1 MDALKFQWDKTK
13 ADENLIKHGVSFEEA
28 ETIFYDPFAVE
39 FYDDENSEW
48 EDRFLL
54 LGISSN
60 LNLLIICHCYRE
72 SDSII
77 RIISARKATK
87 NEAGYYTGGKP

>member
-1 MDALKFQWDKTK
+1 MNELRLEWDPVK
-13 ADENLIKHGVSFEEA
+13 AEGNLAKHGVSFEEA
-28 ETIFYDPFAVE
+28 ASVFYDSWAVE

-54 LGISSN
+54 LGVSAR
-60 LNLLIICHCYRE
+60 LRLLMVCHCYRSE
-72 SDSII
+72 EAVI

-87 NEAGYYTGGKP
+87 NESGYYRR

>member
-1 MDALKFQWDKTK
+1 MDALKFQWDDTK
-13 ADENLIKHGVSFEEA
+13 AAENLIKHGISFEEA
-28 ETIFYDPFAVE
+28 ETVFYDPFAIE
-39 FYDDENSEW
+39 FYDDENSEL

-60 LNLLIICHCYRE
+60 LNLLMICHCFRE

-87 NEAGYYTGGKP
+87 NEAKYYTGEKP